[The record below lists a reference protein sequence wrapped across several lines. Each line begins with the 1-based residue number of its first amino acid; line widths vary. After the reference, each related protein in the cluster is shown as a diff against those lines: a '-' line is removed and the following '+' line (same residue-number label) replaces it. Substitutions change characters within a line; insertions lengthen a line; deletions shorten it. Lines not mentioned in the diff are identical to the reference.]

1 MQKYLWKNGQ
11 KGWWAMTEKRNE
23 IWKELKGEVLEALNF
38 LEEVTD
44 ERVLEVI
51 DRVLKTSRLRHN
63 ISLDKRCALRLELF
77 YSIRKLDVL
86 EQLLEDETVT
96 EIMINGE
103 NGIFLEREG
112 TMEAFSEE
120 KISKERLEELV
131 VRITGMSNRMINEA
145 SPLTDARL
153 GDGSRV
159 HMAVSPVALE
169 GPVITI
175 RKFPKKAITLEDLLE
190 KESLS
195 LEVADFLKRSVQA
208 KYNIFVSGSTGS
220 GKTTLLNVLSDFIPK
235 NERIITIEDTA
246 ELQIRNLPN
255 LVRLEARNAVVEGCK
270 EISIRDLLRASLR
283 MRPDRLVIGEVRG
296 AETVDMLQAFNT
308 GHPGS
313 MSTGHG
319 NSTQDMLYR
328 LETMVLMGMDIPATA
343 VRRQLAS
350 GIDLMIHLGRLR
362 DKRRVL
368 LEISEIEGC
377 VNGEILLNP
386 IYGFQET
393 GIGKTGKVLGSW
405 VKVGELHHKEKL
417 QMAGLYDERL

>member
-1 MQKYLWKNGQ
+1 
-11 KGWWAMTEKRNE
+11 MTETRKE
-23 IWKELKGEVLEALNF
+23 LWKELKEEVLEALDF

-51 DRVLKTSRLRHN
+51 DQVLKTSRHRHK
-63 ISLDKRCALRLELF
+63 ISLDMRCALRLELF

-86 EQLLEDETVT
+86 ERLLEDETVT

-103 NGIFLEREG
+103 QGIFLEREG
-112 TMEAFSEE
+112 TIEAFSEE

-131 VRITGMSNRMINEA
+131 VRITGMSNRIINEA

-159 HMAVSPVALE
+159 HVAVFPVALE
-169 GPVITI
+169 GPIITI
-175 RKFPKKAITLEDLLE
+175 RKFPKRAITLQDLLE
-190 KESLS
+190 KESLNA
-195 LEVADFLKRSVQA
+195 EVADFLRKAVQA
-208 KYNIFVSGSTGS
+208 KYNIFVSGATGS

-246 ELQIRNLPN
+246 ELQIRNVPN

-270 EISIRDLLRASLR
+270 EITIRDLLRASLR

-296 AETVDMLQAFNT
+296 AETVDMLQALNT
-308 GHPGS
+308 GHQGS

-319 NSTQDMLYR
+319 NSTKDMLYR
-328 LETMVLMGMDIPATA
+328 LETMVLMGMDIPALA

-350 GIDLMIHLGRLR
+350 GIDLMVHLGRLR
-362 DKRRVL
+362 DKRRAV
-368 LEISEIEGC
+368 LEISEIDDC
-377 VNGEILLNP
+377 VEGEIVLNP
-386 IYGFQET
+386 IYRFEENGLDQ
-393 GIGKTGKVLGSW
+393 TGKVPGTW
-405 VKVGELHHKEKL
+405 VKVGNLHHREKL
-417 QMAGLYDERL
+417 YMAGFEDD

>member
-1 MQKYLWKNGQ
+1 M
-11 KGWWAMTEKRNE
+11 RNTKQTV
-23 IWKELKGEVLEALNF
+23 WMELKEEVLEALDL

-44 ERVLEVI
+44 EQVLEVI
-51 DRVLKTSRLRHN
+51 DKVLKTSVLSRTM
-63 ISLDKRCALRLELF
+63 SLNERCALRQDLF
-77 YSIRKLDVL
+77 HSIRRLDIL
-86 EQLLEDETVT
+86 EELLADDSVT

-112 TMEAFSEE
+112 NLEAYTGG

-145 SPLTDARL
+145 SPLADARL

-159 HMAVSPVALE
+159 HVAIAPIALD
-169 GPVITI
+169 GIVVTI
-175 RKFPKKAITLEDLLE
+175 RKFPKQAITLEELLE
-190 KESLS
+190 RESFNR
-195 LEVADFLKRSVQA
+195 EVAEFLEKAVKA

-246 ELQIRNLPN
+246 ELQIRNLVN
-255 LVRLEARNAVVEGCK
+255 LVRLEARNSVVEGCK
-270 EISIRDLLRASLR
+270 EITIRDLLRASLR

-296 AETVDMLQAFNT
+296 METVDMLQAFNT
-308 GHPGS
+308 GHQGS
-313 MSTGHG
+313 LSTGHG
-319 NSTQDMLYR
+319 NSTKDMLYR
-328 LETMVLMGMDIPATA
+328 LETMVLMGMEIPAVA

-368 LEISEIEGC
+368 LEISEIAGYE
-377 VNGEILLNP
+377 NDEIMLNP
-386 IYGFQET
+386 IFTFEET
-393 GIGKTGKVLGSW
+393 GVDAAGKILGTW
-405 VKVGELHHKEKL
+405 KKVGELKHKEKL
-417 QMAGLYDERL
+417 RMAGFLDD

>member
-1 MQKYLWKNGQ
+1 MRKTKQTVW
-11 KGWWAMTEKRNE
+11 M
-23 IWKELKGEVLEALNF
+23 ELKEEVLEALNL

-44 ERVLEVI
+44 EQVLEVI
-51 DRVLKTSRLRHN
+51 DKVLKTSALSRAM
-63 ISLDKRCALRLELF
+63 SLDERCALRLELF
-77 YSIRKLDVL
+77 HSIRRLDIL
-86 EQLLEDETVT
+86 EELLEDDSVT

-112 TMEAFSEE
+112 NLEAYTGG

-145 SPLTDARL
+145 SPLADARL

-159 HMAVSPVALE
+159 HVAIAPIALD
-169 GPVITI
+169 GIVVTI
-175 RKFPKKAITLEDLLE
+175 RKFPKQAITLEELLE
-190 KESLS
+190 RESFNS
-195 LEVADFLKRSVQA
+195 EVAEFLEKAVKA

-246 ELQIRNLPN
+246 ELQIRNVAN
-255 LVRLEARNAVVEGCK
+255 LVRLEARSSVVEGCK
-270 EISIRDLLRASLR
+270 EITIRDLLRASLR

-308 GHPGS
+308 GHQGS
-313 MSTGHG
+313 LSTGHG
-319 NSTQDMLYR
+319 NSTKDMLYR
-328 LETMVLMGMDIPATA
+328 LETMVLMGMEIPAVA

-368 LEISEIEGC
+368 LEISEISGYE
-377 VNGEILLNP
+377 NDEIMLNP
-386 IYGFQET
+386 IFMFEET
-393 GIGKTGKVLGSW
+393 GVDDIGKILGTW
-405 VKVGELHHKEKL
+405 KKVGELKHKEKL
-417 QMAGLYDERL
+417 RMAGFLDD

>member
-1 MQKYLWKNGQ
+1 
-11 KGWWAMTEKRNE
+11 MTEHRSE
-23 IWKELKGEVLEALNF
+23 MWKELKEEVLEALNF
-38 LEEVTD
+38 SEEVTD
-44 ERVLEVI
+44 EHVLEVI
-51 DRVLKTSRLRHN
+51 DQVLKTSRLRHK
-63 ISLDKRCALRLELF
+63 ISLDMRCALRLELF

-86 EQLLEDETVT
+86 ERLLEDETVT

-112 TMEAFSEE
+112 AIESFSGG

-159 HMAVSPVALE
+159 HVAVFPVALE

-175 RKFPKKAITLEDLLE
+175 RKFPKRAITLEDLLK
-190 KESLS
+190 KESLNT
-195 LEVADFLKRSVQA
+195 EVAEFLQRVVRA
-208 KYNIFVSGSTGS
+208 KYNIFVSGATGS

-246 ELQIRNLPN
+246 ELQIRNVPN

-296 AETVDMLQAFNT
+296 AETVDMLQALNT
-308 GHPGS
+308 GHSGS
-313 MSTGHG
+313 MSTAHS
-319 NSTQDMLYR
+319 NSAKDMLYR
-328 LETMVLMGMDIPATA
+328 LETMVLMGMDIPALA

-368 LEISEIEGC
+368 LEISEIDGC
-377 VNGEILLNP
+377 VDGEIVLNP
-386 IYGFQET
+386 IYSFQEN
-393 GIGKTGKVLGSW
+393 GLNENGKVLGDW
-405 VKVGELHHKEKL
+405 VRVGELHHKEKL
-417 QMAGLYDERL
+417 QMAGFDDD

>member
-1 MQKYLWKNGQ
+1 M
-11 KGWWAMTEKRNE
+11 RNTKQTV
-23 IWKELKGEVLEALNF
+23 WMELKEEVLEALDI

-44 ERVLEVI
+44 EQVLEVI
-51 DRVLKTSRLRHN
+51 DKVLKTSVLSRTM
-63 ISLDKRCALRLELF
+63 SLNERCALRQDLF
-77 YSIRKLDVL
+77 HSIRRLDIL
-86 EQLLEDETVT
+86 EELLADDSVT

-112 TMEAFSEE
+112 NLEAYTGG

-145 SPLTDARL
+145 SPLADARL

-159 HMAVSPVALE
+159 HVAIAPIALD
-169 GPVITI
+169 GIVVTI
-175 RKFPKKAITLEDLLE
+175 RKFPKQAITLEELLE
-190 KESLS
+190 RESFNR
-195 LEVADFLKRSVQA
+195 EVAEFLEKAVKA

-246 ELQIRNLPN
+246 ELQIRNLVN
-255 LVRLEARNAVVEGCK
+255 LVRLEARNSVVEGCK
-270 EISIRDLLRASLR
+270 EITIRDLLRASLR

-296 AETVDMLQAFNT
+296 METVDMLQAFNT
-308 GHPGS
+308 GHQGS
-313 MSTGHG
+313 LSTGHG
-319 NSTQDMLYR
+319 NSTKDMLYR
-328 LETMVLMGMDIPATA
+328 LETMVLMGMEIPAVA

-368 LEISEIEGC
+368 LEISEIAGYE
-377 VNGEILLNP
+377 NDEIMLNP
-386 IYGFQET
+386 IFTFEET
-393 GIGKTGKVLGSW
+393 GVDAAGKILGTW
-405 VKVGELHHKEKL
+405 KKVGELKHKEKL
-417 QMAGLYDERL
+417 RMAGFLDD

>member
-1 MQKYLWKNGQ
+1 MRKTKQTVW
-11 KGWWAMTEKRNE
+11 M
-23 IWKELKGEVLEALNF
+23 ELKEEVLEALDL

-44 ERVLEVI
+44 EQVLEVI
-51 DRVLKTSRLRHN
+51 DKVLKISALSRTM
-63 ISLDKRCALRLELF
+63 SLDERCALRLELF
-77 YSIRKLDVL
+77 HSIRRLDVL
-86 EQLLEDETVT
+86 EELLEDDSVT

-112 TMEAFSEE
+112 NLEAYTGG

-145 SPLTDARL
+145 SPLADARL

-159 HMAVSPVALE
+159 HVAIAPIALD
-169 GPVITI
+169 GIVITI
-175 RKFPKKAITLEDLLE
+175 RKFPKQAITLEELLE
-190 KESLS
+190 RESFNI
-195 LEVADFLKRSVQA
+195 EVAEFLEKAVKA

-246 ELQIRNLPN
+246 ELQIRNVAN
-255 LVRLEARNAVVEGCK
+255 LVRLEARNSVVEGCK
-270 EISIRDLLRASLR
+270 EITIRDLLRASLR

-308 GHPGS
+308 GHQGS
-313 MSTGHG
+313 LSTGHG
-319 NSTQDMLYR
+319 NSTKDMLYR
-328 LETMVLMGMDIPATA
+328 LETMVLMGVEIPAVA

-368 LEISEIEGC
+368 LEISEIAGYE
-377 VNGEILLNP
+377 NDEIMLNP
-386 IYGFQET
+386 IFLFEET
-393 GIGKTGKVLGSW
+393 SVDAAGKILGTW
-405 VKVGELHHKEKL
+405 KKVGELKHKEKL
-417 QMAGLYDERL
+417 RMAGFLDD

>member
-1 MQKYLWKNGQ
+1 MRKTKQTVW
-11 KGWWAMTEKRNE
+11 M
-23 IWKELKGEVLEALNF
+23 ELKEEVLEALNL

-44 ERVLEVI
+44 EQVLEVI
-51 DRVLKTSRLRHN
+51 DKVLKTSALSRAM
-63 ISLDKRCALRLELF
+63 SLDERCALRLELF
-77 YSIRKLDVL
+77 HSIRRLDIL
-86 EQLLEDETVT
+86 EELLEDDSVT

-112 TMEAFSEE
+112 NLEAYTGG

-145 SPLTDARL
+145 SPLADARL

-159 HMAVSPVALE
+159 HVAIAPIALD
-169 GPVITI
+169 GIVVTI
-175 RKFPKKAITLEDLLE
+175 RKFPKQAITLEELLE
-190 KESLS
+190 RESFNS
-195 LEVADFLKRSVQA
+195 EVAEFLEKAVKA

-246 ELQIRNLPN
+246 ELQIRNVAN
-255 LVRLEARNAVVEGCK
+255 LVRLEARNSVVEGCK
-270 EISIRDLLRASLR
+270 EITIRDLLRASLR

-308 GHPGS
+308 GHQGS
-313 MSTGHG
+313 LSTGHG
-319 NSTQDMLYR
+319 NSTKDMLYR
-328 LETMVLMGMDIPATA
+328 LETMVLMGMEIPAVA

-368 LEISEIEGC
+368 LEISEISGYE
-377 VNGEILLNP
+377 NDEIMLNP
-386 IYGFQET
+386 IFMFEET
-393 GIGKTGKVLGSW
+393 GVDDIGKILGTW
-405 VKVGELHHKEKL
+405 KKVGELKHKEKL
-417 QMAGLYDERL
+417 RMAGFLDD

>member
-1 MQKYLWKNGQ
+1 
-11 KGWWAMTEKRNE
+11 MTEHKSE
-23 IWKELKGEVLEALNF
+23 MWKELKEEVLEALNF

-51 DRVLKTSRLRHN
+51 DQVLKTSRLRHR
-63 ISLDKRCALRLELF
+63 ISLDMRCALRLELF

-86 EQLLEDETVT
+86 ERLLEDETIT

-112 TMEAFSEE
+112 AIEAFSEE

-159 HMAVSPVALE
+159 HVAVFPVALE

-175 RKFPKKAITLEDLLE
+175 RKFPKRAITLEDLLE
-190 KESLS
+190 KESLNA
-195 LEVADFLKRSVQA
+195 EVADFLQRVVRA
-208 KYNIFVSGSTGS
+208 KYNIFVSGATGS

-246 ELQIRNLPN
+246 ELQIRNVPN
-255 LVRLEARNAVVEGCK
+255 LVRLEARNAVVEGCR

-296 AETVDMLQAFNT
+296 AESVDMIQAMNT
-308 GHPGS
+308 GHSGS
-313 MSTGHG
+313 MSTAHS
-319 NSTQDMLYR
+319 NSARDMLYR
-328 LETMVLMGMDIPATA
+328 LETMILMGMDIPALA

-362 DKRRVL
+362 DKRRVI
-368 LEISEIEGC
+368 LEISEIDGC
-377 VNGEILLNP
+377 VDGEIVLNP
-386 IYGFQET
+386 IYSFQED
-393 GIGKTGKVLGSW
+393 GLDKNGKVLGEW
-405 VKVGELHHKEKL
+405 VRVGNLHHKEKL
-417 QMAGLYDERL
+417 QMAGLDDD